1 MINNARNKDM
11 GSTATHAGQLLEW
24 HFAGSGEYEPQTI
37 TAPTREAAHEE
48 WLRTRKPVAKVEPL
62 QEKNNAEK

>member
-11 GSTATHAGQLLEW
+11 GSTASAPKLLEW
-24 HFAGSGEYEPQTI
+24 HFAGSGEYQPQTI

-48 WLRTRKPVAKVEPL
+48 WLRTRQPVAKVEL
-62 QEKNNAEK
+62 STNKEEK